1 MFGTKIKILLGMTVI
16 FIGTVTIAYL
26 TVSLFPAAALA
37 QENSNIDPGVLQW
50 GFIAAALA
58 TGLSALGAAFA
69 VATVG
74 AAGIGAV
81 AEKPEVFGRA
91 LVFVGL
97 AEGIAIYG
105 LIISIMIL
113 NRLG

>member
-1 MFGTKIKILLGMTVI
+1 MFRTKIKILLGMTVI
-16 FIGTVTIAYL
+16 FIGSATLAYL
-26 TVSLFPAAALA
+26 TVALFPAEALA
-37 QENSNIDPGVLQW
+37 QEIGNVDPIVMKW